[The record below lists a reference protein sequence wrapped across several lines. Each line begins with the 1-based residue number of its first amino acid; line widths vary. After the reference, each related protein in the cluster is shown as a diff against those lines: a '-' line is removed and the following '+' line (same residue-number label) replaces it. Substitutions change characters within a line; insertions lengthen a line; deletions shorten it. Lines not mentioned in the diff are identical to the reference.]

1 MYSGLDRR
9 VHFSA
14 EDLANGAVDLAEVE
28 EEVANNTMAN
38 LANSTL
44 QAAAHVVREAAPR
57 FIETIINHLLP
68 VSSAHSGVTIGSA
81 LDHVGVTTGQSL
93 PQSQLSVT
101 SGSQNVVVS
110 PPVETIIILPAP
122 HNISHPTPP
131 IIHDTVHIN

>member
-14 EDLANGAVDLAEVE
+14 EDLANGAIDLAEVE

-44 QAAAHVVREAAPR
+44 QAAANVVREAAPR

-68 VSSAHSGVTIGSA
+68 VSPAYSGVTVGSA
-81 LDHVGVTTGQSL
+81 LNHVGITSDQSL
-93 PQSQLSVT
+93 PQSQLSVP

-110 PPVETIIILPAP
+110 PPVATIIILPAP
-122 HNISHPTPP
+122 NNISHPTPP
-131 IIHDTVHIN
+131 ITHDTVQLN